1 MSSKASARAPTFLP
15 HPNVITA
22 KGGVSACRERIV
34 RIELQA
40 DGVKPVQAGKPHTI
54 AEPVP
59 PIALKQLAPPRREIG
74 DLETCRGKETQV
86 PPWSV
91 VPNLHRKSMLL
102 ASLRSRFLVQSFVV
116 SSRRDLSKSR
126 ERRLGQDVLQK
137 VIAPPERTDALVH
150 TSARLLP
157 PVRSQALSNSDV
169 TSAIV
174 HAHLCAHHR
183 AQSEEVLQAVVG

>member
-137 VIAPPERTDALVH
+137 VIAPPERTDCA
-150 TSARLLP
+150 SAHFGA
-157 PVRSQALSNSDV
+157 PVTASAVSGSIQQRRNIRHCTRSLM
-169 TSAIV
+169 
-174 HAHLCAHHR
+174 R
-183 AQSEEVLQAVVG
+183 ASPGSI